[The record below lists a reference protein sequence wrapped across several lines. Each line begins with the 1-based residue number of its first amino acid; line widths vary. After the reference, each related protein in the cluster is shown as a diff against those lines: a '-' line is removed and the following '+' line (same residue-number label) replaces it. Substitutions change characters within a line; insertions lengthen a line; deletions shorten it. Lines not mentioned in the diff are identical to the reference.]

1 MSIDKLNNI
10 LASYYEPVRK
20 SIIGNDIMFIRNVTA
35 LPCFE
40 YPIKPGVVVSVHCF
54 SGSADVS
61 VNMKHWTLG
70 KNQSLTVQPDNMMQF
85 HSVSDNFVAL
95 VIFISVKLFDDFELD
110 AKIKANTFIYL
121 RNIPIRQLKKVDID
135 LMNNY
140 YSMLEHV
147 AGMNDNSYK
156 LHIIKLL
163 LLAYFYIF
171 ANPEHIRNFVET
183 VHSRTEQYFEAFHDL
198 LLIHYRESRDVKF
211 YAEKMCLNAKYLSSL
226 IKQITKKTA
235 SEWIDGYLMLE
246 AKSLLKLKG
255 ATIQEISNYLGFPDQ
270 STFGKYFKRHAG
282 VSPKGYILRHSD

>member
-1 MSIDKLNNI
+1 
-10 LASYYEPVRK
+10 
-20 SIIGNDIMFIRNVTA
+20 
-35 LPCFE
+35 
-40 YPIKPGVVVSVHCF
+40 
-54 SGSADVS
+54 
-61 VNMKHWTLG
+61 
-70 KNQSLTVQPDNMMQF
+70 
-85 HSVSDNFVAL
+85 
-95 VIFISVKLFDDFELD
+95 
-110 AKIKANTFIYL
+110 
-121 RNIPIRQLKKVDID
+121 
-135 LMNNY
+135 
-140 YSMLEHV
+140 
-147 AGMNDNSYK
+147 
-156 LHIIKLL
+156 
-163 LLAYFYIF
+163 LAYFYIF